1 MVAVEFRLKMV
12 RQTFALIL
20 GLGLVSCAQPGENLK
35 FDRTI
40 KVAARED
47 TPVTGTQD
55 LGSIETTQQQAQ
67 RVPRAEYVEGSGL
80 FVSEAEPFQQV
91 DESAD
96 GAMSLTFKNTDIRIV
111 IRAVLADT
119 LGVSYFIDPRVQG
132 NVTLETSGP
141 VSKSALR
148 GILESLLKTKS
159 YALVPTAD
167 GYHILPVAEA
177 PRSVTTIKQV
187 KPSSAD
193 LPGFSVQ
200 VIPLKFT
207 QPSEMEK
214 ILEPFAPTG
223 GILRADDSRRLL
235 ILAGT
240 SQELNGMLRAIETFD
255 VDKMAGMSFGIY
267 SLNYVEADE
276 IATELEELFA
286 SEENDTG
293 VKFIPVT
300 RINRLIA
307 VSPSRA
313 LLRSVE
319 DWVERL
325 DLGESAPGRRIYV
338 YQVKNSRAQDLAE
351 TLNLIIGS
359 RFGNNGFNSGF
370 NSGFNGLGGQANQ
383 GRNRQNNGRNQ
394 TGFANQNTSQAGGFG
409 GLNGGF
415 GQDTV
420 RIVPNEENN
429 SIVIMATPSEFAVV
443 ETALNQLDVTPRQ
456 VLVEVTIAEVGL
468 TDELR
473 YGLQWHFE
481 TGNNTVAFGQSPSP
495 AAQFPGF
502 SWLYTNSDSASAV
515 LNALETLSD
524 VRVISSPKI
533 LVLNN
538 QSATLQVGDEV
549 PVPTQTAVS
558 TNDSNAP
565 IVNSIQY
572 RNTGVIL
579 TVTPRINEGG
589 LVMLEV
595 EQEQSNVAETA
606 SSGIDAPTIQQRRM
620 SSTVAVQNGSTIAL
634 GGLIRTTASRTNSGI
649 PVLMD
654 IPILGQAFRT
664 NSLTE
669 RRTELVVL
677 LTPRII
683 RNIEETRSVMDYLSN
698 EFRSLLGDEEDVTA
712 ANDQ

>member
-1 MVAVEFRLKMV
+1 MVATDVKQLTKRSLILPLTV
-12 RQTFALIL
+12 FALT
-20 GLGLVSCAQPGENLK
+20 SCSQPGADVK
-35 FDRTI
+35 FDRSI
-40 KVAARED
+40 NVNARE
-47 TPVTGTQD
+47 TSQAGSTQD
-55 LGSIETTQQQAQ
+55 LGSIEPVQKIDQS
-67 RVPRAEYVEGSGL
+67 VPRAEYVEGTGA
-80 FVSEAEPFQQV
+80 FFGEATPFYSV
-91 DESAD
+91 EDSDE
-96 GAMSLTFKNTDIRIV
+96 GTLSLTFKNTDIRIV
-111 IRAVLADT
+111 IQAVLADS

-132 NVTLETSGP
+132 TVTLETSGGI
-141 VSKSALR
+141 SKSALR
-148 GILESLLKTKS
+148 DVLEALLKTKG
-159 YALVPTAD
+159 YALVPTSD
-167 GYHILPVAEA
+167 GYHILPVNEA
-177 PRSVTTIKQV
+177 PRSVKTISQV
-187 KPSSAD
+187 KPASAS

-200 VIPLKFT
+200 VVPLKYT
-207 QPSEMEK
+207 RPSEMEK
-214 ILEPFAPTG
+214 VLQPFAPTG
-223 GILRADDSRRLL
+223 AILSADDSRRLL

-240 SQELNGMLRAIETFD
+240 SQELTGMLRAVETFD
-255 VDKMAGMSFGIY
+255 IDKMAGMSFGIY

-276 IATELEELFA
+276 IKNELEEIFL
-286 SEENDTG
+286 SEDNDTG
-293 VKFIPVT
+293 LKFIPVT

-313 LLRSVE
+313 LLRTVE
-319 DWVERL
+319 SWVERL

-338 YQVKNSRAQDLAE
+338 YQVLNSRAQDLAE

-359 RFGNNGFNSGF
+359 RFGNGFGGGGFGAGGFN
-370 NSGFNGLGGQANQ
+370 NGLGQ
-383 GRNRQNNGRNQ
+383 QNSLNRNQ
-394 TGFANQNTSQAGGFG
+394 LNRNQNGFG
-409 GLNGGF
+409 AQNSLQRNGQFNGQF
-415 GQDTV
+415 GQDNV

-429 SIVIMATPSEFAVV
+429 SIVVMATPSEFAVV
-443 ETALNQLDVTPRQ
+443 ENALKQLDVTPRQ

-481 TGNNTVAFGQSPSP
+481 TGDNTVAFGQSPSP

-502 SWLYTNSDSASAV
+502 SWLYTNSDNASAV

-549 PVPTQTAVS
+549 PVPTATAVS

-565 IVNSIQY
+565 IVNSIEY

-620 SSTVAVQNGSTIAL
+620 SSTVAVQNGSTVAL
-634 GGLIRTTASRTNSGI
+634 GGLIRTTVSRNNSGI
-649 PVLMD
+649 PLLMD
-654 IPILGQAFRT
+654 IPLLGQAFRT

-677 LTPRII
+677 LTPRILS
-683 RNIEETRSVMDYLSN
+683 NTDEARSVMDYLSKEFEALLSDDEN
-698 EFRSLLGDEEDVTA
+698 EPAV
-712 ANDQ
+712 QQ